1 MTLSAFVTEPAAKRH
16 RPHASAARGRRPL
29 NRFCAGLWLLVV
41 LWSCVPALVR
51 ANDIQIEHALLEVTE
66 EGPTISA
73 DFGFELPSRLED
85 ALHGGIP
92 LYFVIECDITRPR
105 WYWLDERVS
114 SQQMQYRLS
123 FHALTRQ
130 YRLSSGA
137 LHQNF
142 ATLKEAMSVMRR
154 LRGWIIAEPEQL
166 RPAIEYDAWLRMR
179 LDAALLPKPFQVA
192 AITNR
197 ELSLG
202 SSWRR
207 WRFAIPPKRSAQ

>member
-1 MTLSAFVTEPAAKRH
+1 MTVRALVSIMFA
-16 RPHASAARGRRPL
+16 
-29 NRFCAGLWLLVV
+29 LWL
-41 LWSCVPALVR
+41 CAPAPAL
-51 ANDIQIEHALLEVTE
+51 ASEIQIEHALLEITD

-73 DFGFELPSRLED
+73 DFRFELPSRLED

-92 LYFVIECDITRPR
+92 LYFVVECEVSRPR
-105 WYWLDERVS
+105 WYWLDERLVS
-114 SQQMQYRLS
+114 QRMQHRLS

-142 ATLKEAMSVMRR
+142 GSLMEAIAVMQR

-166 RPAIEYDAWLRMR
+166 RAQTGYDAWLRMR
-179 LDAALLPKPFQVA
+179 LDTALLPKPFQVA

-197 ELSLG
+197 EMSLG
-202 SSWRR
+202 SPWQR
-207 WRFAIPPKRSAQ
+207 WRFEIPPKRGTQ

>member
-1 MTLSAFVTEPAAKRH
+1 MTSREFVTGPAIACH
-16 RPHASAARGRRPL
+16 RACARAQCCRRPFD
-29 NRFCAGLWLLVV
+29 RFCASVWMLVV
-41 LWSCVPALVR
+41 LWSCLPIGVW
-51 ANDIQIEHALLEVTE
+51 ANDIQIEHALLEVSE
-66 EGPTISA
+66 EGPTVSA
-73 DFGFELPSRLED
+73 DFSFELPARLED

-92 LYFVIECDITRPR
+92 LYFVIECNITRPR
-105 WYWLDERVS
+105 WYWFDERVS
-114 SQQMQYRLS
+114 SQLMQYRLS

-154 LRGWIIAEPEQL
+154 LRGWIIAEPDQL
-166 RPAIEYDAWLRMR
+166 RPEFEYDAWLRMR

-207 WRFAIPPKRSAQ
+207 WRFAIPPKRGA

>member
-1 MTLSAFVTEPAAKRH
+1 MTLRALVSVMFALWLYLPAAT
-16 RPHASAARGRRPL
+16 L
-29 NRFCAGLWLLVV
+29 
-41 LWSCVPALVR
+41 
-51 ANDIQIEHALLEVTE
+51 ANDIQIEHALLELTE

-73 DFGFELPSRLED
+73 DFSFELPSRLED

-92 LYFVIECDITRPR
+92 LYFVVECEVSRPR
-105 WYWLDERVS
+105 WYWLDERVLS
-114 SQQMQYRLS
+114 KHMQYRLS
-123 FHALTRQ
+123 FHAITRQ

-142 ATLKEAMSVMRR
+142 GTLNEAISVMRR

-166 RPAIEYDAWLRMR
+166 RAQTEYDAWLRIR

-207 WRFAIPPKRSAQ
+207 WRFVIPPKRGAQ